1 MQAWT
6 SGRTAAATK
15 SSRTG
20 WASMGASGRLMA
32 PPGPGAS
39 RRGSSRCARPA
50 PPRRPARRRSRC
62 RSGARAAPPGCG
74 RASGLP
80 DRGRGRAADRLL
92 ARVPW
97 ASPPRGGSYGV
108 VLDEDAELARRDVH
122 RVADGE
128 PELRVALPAHV
139 DGQHDAEGLGVDAHL
154 HHRARRVD
162 MRDLRLEARPAVP
175 RAHDLELVRTDEG
188 RRGARLVVRVGG
200 VGDLQAAEAGP
211 PVLHAAVE
219 DVHVAEEVHDER
231 VGGVLEDL
239 LGRARLLDMP
249 VVHDDDAVGDLER
262 LLLVVR
268 DEHAGHVQLVVQ
280 APEPL
285 AELLAHACVER
296 PEGLVEQEDLG
307 FGRQRAG
314 ERHALALPARDL
326 TGHGALV
333 ALELHQPE
341 QLAHPRAHARPRH
354 AAHAQPEGDVLE
366 HGEVPEERV
375 VLEDEAHV
383 TLGRR
388 RVGHVL
394 VGVADGARVGDLQ
407 AGDDA
412 EQRRL
417 PRAGGAEERQQ
428 RAARHLEAHLVES
441 DERPEGLRHALDRD
455 AHASPRWVRSR
466 AASARS
472 RRVFHS
478 SAVFTNSVTSASMAS
493 TDDSA
498 KAPGRLYSWKSF
510 STRRGMVSVFPAMWP
525 ETTYTA
531 PNSPIARAL
540 QRITPYRSPHLMLGS
555 VTSRNTCQPRAPR
568 LTAATSSSAPIA
580 SMSGIN
586 SRATTGKVT
595 KAVARMRPGRANT
608 TLRSCA
614 RSHGPKV
621 PCRPKRRRR
630 KSPTTTGETVKG
642 RSMRAVSSVRPGK
655 RKRAI
660 AHAAAMPKVTF
671 SPTAMG
677 ATMSVSLIEWS
688 VSASP
693 VRFRQ

>member
-32 PPGPGAS
+32 PPGRRAS
-39 RRGSSRCARPA
+39 RDGSSRCARPA

-62 RSGARAAPPGCG
+62 RSGARAAPHGCG
-74 RASGLP
+74 RAP
-80 DRGRGRAADRLL
+80 PARARGRGWVVGRPHL
-92 ARVPW
+92 
-97 ASPPRGGSYGV
+97 ASPSPVPPLGGGSYGV
-108 VLDEDAELARRDVH
+108 VLDEHAELARRDVH
-122 RVADGE
+122 RVADRQA
-128 PELRVALPAHV
+128 ELRVALPAHV
-139 DGQHDAEGLGVDAHL
+139 DGEHHAEGLGVDAHL
-154 HHRARRVD
+154 HHRAGRVD
-162 MRDLRLEARPAVP
+162 VRDRRLEARPAVP

-188 RRGARLVVRVGG
+188 RRGARLVVRVVG
-200 VGDLQAAEAGP
+200 VGNLQAAEAGP
-211 PVLHAAVE
+211 PVLHAAME

-239 LGRARLLDMP
+239 LGRARLLDASM
-249 VVHDDDAVGDLER
+249 VQDDDAVGDLER

-280 APEPL
+280 APEPP
-285 AELLAHACVER
+285 AELLAHAGVER
-296 PEGLVEQEDLG
+296 PEGLVEQEDL
-307 FGRQRAG
+307 
-314 ERHALALPARDL
+314 E
-326 TGHGALV
+326 
-333 ALELHQPE
+333 
-341 QLAHPRAHARPRH
+341 
-354 AAHAQPEGDVLE
+354 
-366 HGEVPEERV
+366 
-375 VLEDEAHV
+375 
-383 TLGRR
+383 
-388 RVGHVL
+388 
-394 VGVADGARVGDLQ
+394 

-412 EQRRL
+412 EKRRL

-428 RAARHLEAHLVES
+428 RAARHLEAHLAQS
-441 DERPEGLRHALDRD
+441 DEGPEGLRHAVDGD
-455 AHASPRWVRSR
+455 AHASPPGVCSR

-478 SAVFTNSVTSASMAS
+478 SAVFTNSVTSASMDS

-555 VTSRNTCQPRAPR
+555 VISRNSCQPRAPR

-642 RSMRAVSSVRPGK
+642 RSMRAVSAVRPGK

-677 ATMSVSLIEWS
+677 ATMSVSLIECS

>member
-1 MQAWT
+1 MRASTGTGT
-6 SGRTAAATK
+6 SPRPTVPRRPRRTTGR
-15 SSRTG
+15 R
-20 WASMGASGRLMA
+20 
-32 PPGPGAS
+32 AS
-39 RRGSSRCARPA
+39 RDGSSRCARSAPA
-50 PPRRPARRRSRC
+50 RRPARRRSRC
-62 RSGARAAPPGCG
+62 RSGARAAPRGCG
-74 RASGLP
+74 RALP
-80 DRGRGRAADRLL
+80 ARARGRGWVAGRPHL
-92 ARVPW
+92 
-97 ASPPRGGSYGV
+97 ASPSPVPPPGGGSYGV

-122 RVADGE
+122 RVADRE
-128 PELRVALPAHV
+128 AELRVALPAHV
-139 DGQHDAEGLGVDAHL
+139 DGEHDAEGLRVDAHL
-154 HHRARRVD
+154 HHRAGRVD
-162 MRDLRLEARPAVP
+162 VRDLRLEARPAVP
-175 RAHDLELVRTDEG
+175 RAHDLELVRADEG
-188 RRGARLVVRVGG
+188 RPGARPVVPAVR

-231 VGGVLEDL
+231 VGGMLEDL
-239 LGRARLLDMP
+239 LGRARLLDAS

-280 APEPL
+280 VPEPL
-285 AELLAHACVER
+285 AELLAHAYVER

-314 ERHALALPARDL
+314 ERHTLALTAREL
-326 TGHGALV
+326 RGQRALV

-366 HGEVPEERV
+366 HAQVPEERV

-383 TLGRR
+383 ALYDR

-394 VGVADGARVGDLQ
+394 VVVADGARVGDLE

-455 AHASPRWVRSR
+455 AHASPRWVCSR
-466 AASARS
+466 VASARS

-478 SAVFTNSVTSASMAS
+478 SAVFANSVTSASMAS

-540 QRITPYRSPHLMLGS
+540 QRITP
-555 VTSRNTCQPRAPR
+555 
-568 LTAATSSSAPIA
+568 
-580 SMSGIN
+580 
-586 SRATTGKVT
+586 
-595 KAVARMRPGRANT
+595 
-608 TLRSCA
+608 
-614 RSHGPKV
+614 
-621 PCRPKRRRR
+621 
-630 KSPTTTGETVKG
+630 
-642 RSMRAVSSVRPGK
+642 
-655 RKRAI
+655 
-660 AHAAAMPKVTF
+660 
-671 SPTAMG
+671 
-677 ATMSVSLIEWS
+677 
-688 VSASP
+688 
-693 VRFRQ
+693 

>member
-1 MQAWT
+1 
-6 SGRTAAATK
+6 
-15 SSRTG
+15 
-20 WASMGASGRLMA
+20 MGASGRLMA
-32 PPGPGAS
+32 PPRRRAS
-39 RRGSSRCARPA
+39 RDGSSRCARPA

-62 RSGARAAPPGCG
+62 RSGARAAPRGCG
-74 RASGLP
+74 RALP
-80 DRGRGRAADRLL
+80 ARARGRGWVAERPHL
-92 ARVPW
+92 AFPSPVP
-97 ASPPRGGSYGV
+97 PPGGGSYGV

-122 RVADGE
+122 GVADRQA
-128 PELRVALPAHV
+128 ELRVALPAHV
-139 DGQHDAEGLGVDAHL
+139 DGEHDAEGLGVDAHL
-154 HHRARRVD
+154 HHRAGRVD
-162 MRDLRLEARPAVP
+162 VRDRRLEARPAVP

-188 RRGARLVVRVGG
+188 RRGARLVVRVVG

-211 PVLHAAVE
+211 PVLHAAME

-239 LGRARLLDMP
+239 LGRARLLDVS

-262 LLLVVR
+262 LLLVVG

-296 PEGLVEQEDLG
+296 PEGLVEQEDLR
-307 FGRQRAG
+307 FGGQRAG
-314 ERHALALPARDL
+314 ERHPLALPAREL
-326 TGHGALV
+326 RGQRALV
-333 ALELHQPE
+333 ALELH
-341 QLAHPRAHARPRH
+341 LA
-354 AAHAQPEGDVLE
+354 
-366 HGEVPEERV
+366 
-375 VLEDEAHV
+375 
-383 TLGRR
+383 
-388 RVGHVL
+388 
-394 VGVADGARVGDLQ
+394 
-407 AGDDA
+407 
-412 EQRRL
+412 
-417 PRAGGAEERQQ
+417 Q
-428 RAARHLEAHLVES
+428 RAEG
-441 DERPEGLRHALDRD
+441 PEGLGHALDRD
-455 AHASPRWVRSR
+455 AHASPRWVCSR

-478 SAVFTNSVTSASMAS
+478 SAVFANSVTSASMAS

-555 VTSRNTCQPRAPR
+555 VISRNTCQPRAPR

-642 RSMRAVSSVRPGK
+642 RSMRAVSAVRPGK